1 MSLFNLLTLTVK
13 RITKTL
19 DTTSGLYTSTTI
31 TRYIRA
37 TIQPADAEMVEML
50 PQFDRAKKV
59 IFIAT
64 GDYIAESEEVVYR
77 GEDYR
82 IIKVDDL
89 TDMGLIQQAQYQAK
103 RIRNV

>member
-1 MSLFNLLTLTVK
+1 MSLFKRLALTVK

-19 DTTSGLYTSTTI
+19 DTTTGLYTSTTI
-31 TRYIRA
+31 TRYINA
-37 TIQPADAEMVEML
+37 TIQPADAEMVEMM
-50 PQFDRAKKV
+50 PEFDRAKKV

-64 GDYIAESEEVVYR
+64 GDLIAESEVLVYR

-89 TDMGLIQQAQYQAK
+89 TDMGLIQQAQYQAIGV
-103 RIRNV
+103 RDV